1 MGSLSDEKLIKA
13 ALAGNDNAFKEIV
26 RRYEPRVAATV
37 IGMLGKNPEA
47 EDVGQETFIRFY
59 NSLKNF
65 RGDSSVGTYL
75 TRIAINLSLNELK
88 RRKRSPMFFFRKDEN
103 EPFDVPDE
111 NVRSSEFDDKEI
123 IQQAIRKLESKFRS
137 VIVLRLL
144 DGYSSEETAQ
154 ILNIP
159 VGTVLSRLA
168 RGQKK
173 LQELLAP
180 YMKEST

>member
-1 MGSLSDEKLIKA
+1 LGSLSDEKLIEA
-13 ALAGNDNAFKEIV
+13 ILAGNDNAFKEIV
-26 RRYEPRVAATV
+26 RRYEARVAATV
-37 IGMLGKNPEA
+37 FGMLGKCPEA
-47 EDVGQETFIRFY
+47 DDVGQETFIRFY

-65 RGDSSVGTYL
+65 RGDSAVGTYL

-88 RRKRSPMFFFRKDEN
+88 RRKRSSMFFFRKDDD

-111 NVRSSEFDDKEI
+111 TLRSSDFDDKEI
-123 IQQAIRKLESKFRS
+123 VQQVIRKLEPKFRS
-137 VIVLRLL
+137 VVVLRLL

-173 LQELLAP
+173 LQELLTP
-180 YMKEST
+180 YLKELT

>member
-1 MGSLSDEKLIKA
+1 MGSLSDEKLIEMI
-13 ALAGNDNAFKEIV
+13 LAGNDNAFKEIV

-37 IGMLGKNPEA
+37 IGMLGKCPEA
-47 EDVGQETFIRFY
+47 GDVGQETFIRFY
-59 NSLKNF
+59 KSLKNF
-65 RGDSSVGTYL
+65 RGDSAVGTYL

-88 RRKRSPMFFFRKDEN
+88 RRKRSSMFFFRKDDDK
-103 EPFDVPDE
+103 PFDIPDE
-111 NVRSSEFDDKEI
+111 KVRSSDFDDKEI
-123 IQQAIRKLESKFRS
+123 IQQAIGKLTPNFRS

-173 LQELLAP
+173 LQELLTP
-180 YMKEST
+180 YLKELT

>member
-1 MGSLSDEKLIKA
+1 MGSLSDEKLIEA
-13 ALAGNDNAFKEIV
+13 TLAGNDNAFKEIV
-26 RRYEPRVAATV
+26 RRYEARVAATV
-37 IGMLGKNPEA
+37 FGMLGKCPEA

-65 RGDSSVGTYL
+65 RGDSAVGTYL

-88 RRKRSPMFFFRKDEN
+88 RRKRSSMFFFRKDDG

-111 NVRSSEFDDKEI
+111 TVRSGDFDDKEI
-123 IQQAIRKLESKFRS
+123 IQQVIRKLEPKFRS
-137 VIVLRLL
+137 VVVLRLL

-173 LQELLAP
+173 LQELLTP
-180 YMKEST
+180 YLKELT